1 MARVTARITRAAASR
16 PHWASRLALWRARP
30 RAQAGHRVSPPGL
43 LRHWFPPRISDASL
57 SWGATGWLGTVSGV
71 LFLLTVQSGFPL
83 MLLYAPSVERAYQ
96 SVKDIEHV
104 AAFGWW
110 LRAVHRVA
118 AHLMVAA
125 VLLHLARVFVTGA
138 YKNGIGRGQRRQWN
152 WVIGVAMLLVTL
164 GLSFTGYLLPWDQ
177 LAFWAVTV
185 GTSVLSSAP
194 VAGPVLREWLIGG
207 PAIGQAALSRFYA
220 LHVVVLPAI
229 LLALFAYHMWR
240 VLKDGGLAAADRDWD
255 NETQPQHGR
264 PASDL
269 VLRLAAVTMAT
280 FAAVNLAALA
290 LRAPLHEPAN
300 PFATPNPA
308 RAPWYFLWLQELVTD
323 LTIRAG
329 PISVNGAIVGGLVLP
344 GILLALVTAWPWLD
358 RSSPDTAGCW
368 FPAARRGQNAVFVA
382 AVLAILVLTAV
393 GWWLRGPSWDF
404 YWPWDVRPGQ
414 PARY

>member
-1 MARVTARITRAAASR
+1 MITRTTRAAAGR
-16 PHWASRLALWRARP
+16 PRSASPPAAWRARP
-30 RAQAGHRVSPPGL
+30 GAEAGRRVSPPGL
-43 LRHWFPPRISDASL
+43 LRHWFPPRISGASL

-71 LFLLTVQSGFPL
+71 LFLLTVLSGLPL
-83 MLLYAPSVERAYQ
+83 MLLYAPSVERAYH

-110 LRAVHRVA
+110 LRAVHWVA

-138 YKNGIGRGQRRQWN
+138 YKNGSGPGQRRQWN

-164 GLSFTGYLLPWDQ
+164 CVSFTGYLLPWDQ
-177 LAFWAVTV
+177 RAFWAVTV
-185 GTSVLSSAP
+185 GTSILSSAP
-194 VAGPVLREWLIGG
+194 AAGPLLRAWLIGG
-207 PAIGQAALSRFYA
+207 PVIGQAALSRFYA

-229 LLALFAYHMWR
+229 LVVLLAYHMWR
-240 VLKDGGLAAADRDWD
+240 VLKDGGLAAADRERD
-255 NETQPQHGR
+255 NGAQPRHGR

-290 LRAPLHEPAN
+290 LRAPLDEPAN

-308 RAPWYFLWLQELVTD
+308 KAPWYFLWLQELVTD

-329 PISVNGAIVGGLVLP
+329 PVSVNGAIVGGLVVP
-344 GILLALVTAWPWLD
+344 GVLLALLTAWPWLD
-358 RSSPDTAGCW
+358 RSGPDTAGRW

-382 AVLAILVLTAV
+382 AVLAILALTSV
-393 GWWLRGPSWDF
+393 GLWLRGPSWGF

-414 PARY
+414 PTRF